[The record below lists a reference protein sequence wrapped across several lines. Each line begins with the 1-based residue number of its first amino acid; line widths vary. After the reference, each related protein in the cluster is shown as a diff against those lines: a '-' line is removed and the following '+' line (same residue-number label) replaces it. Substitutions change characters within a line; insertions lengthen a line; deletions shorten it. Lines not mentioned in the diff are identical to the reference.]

1 METDSLTLTAD
12 SVQTDVAFV
21 LPFEVSADSVVQ
33 QQGVVLP
40 YTSIEV
46 DSLIWGG
53 NSLTTYKL
61 QAKFT
66 SSEDVATPTSGL
78 NSMLPH
84 KTQESWPFFVLL
96 ISMLVLAWGRVS
108 YPKRLNQMITSF
120 FSNRFVGQM
129 LREEQVFTSG
139 VNISLTLIYVIS
151 LSLLLSFAVGF
162 YNLNFFT
169 GNSLLIFL
177 KSLAAIS
184 VFSLLKNSLLVFSNF
199 LFKQEQTFTAYL
211 FNIFLFNNVA
221 GLILLPIVTLTYYSH
236 LFDPAVYMWIA
247 GAVLTLT
254 FLLRVIKSLIMG
266 ANEARVPVFYIF
278 LYICTLEIS
287 PVLVGVRLFL
297 DYAA

>member
-1 METDSLTLTAD
+1 MEPDSLTGTID
-12 SVQTDVAFV
+12 SSLVAASYTLPFEVINDSILPQDGFV
-21 LPFEVSADSVVQ
+21 LPFTTV
-33 QQGVVLP
+33 
-40 YTSIEV
+40 EV
-46 DSLIWGG
+46 DS
-53 NSLTTYKL
+53 SLYYCNNLAQYKL
-61 QAKFT
+61 VAKFT
-66 SSEDVATPTSGL
+66 SSEEVAVPSSAM

-84 KTQESWPFFVLL
+84 RTQESWPFFVLL

-151 LSLLLSFAVGF
+151 LSLLLSFAVNF
-162 YNLNFFT
+162 YDLKFFT
-169 GNSLLIFL
+169 GNSLLIFI

-184 VFSLLKNSLLVFSNF
+184 VISLLKNSILLFSNF

-221 GLILLPIVTLTYYSH
+221 GLVLLPIVTLVYYSH
-236 LFDPAVYMWIA
+236 LFNPSILLGFA
-247 GAVLTLT
+247 GGVLVLT

-278 LYICTLEIS
+278 LYICTLEIT
-287 PVLVGVRLFL
+287 PVMIGIRLFL
-297 DYAA
+297 NYAA